1 VVVRR
6 DAQSRRHD
14 VAGVVQAGDRHIQIA
29 IVVGELDSRGASH
42 GLPVIGITLRQI
54 DGGGCHDPRLVIEPA
69 IDRRWR
75 GDTNRVHHFAGL
87 ERTLRLVRSER
98 VTLAAGAASPV
109 CATLGMAHASVETNA
124 IRNACLTKKDTM
136 ACRG

>member
-87 ERTLRLVRSER
+87 EHTLRLVRSEC
-98 VTLAAGAASPV
+98 VTLDGRRREPGLRDA
-109 CATLGMAHASVETNA
+109 
-124 IRNACLTKKDTM
+124 RNGPRE
-136 ACRG
+136 CRDECDQKRMSD

>member
-1 VVVRR
+1 M
-6 DAQSRRHD
+6 
-14 VAGVVQAGDRHIQIA
+14 
-29 IVVGELDSRGASH
+29 
-42 GLPVIGITLRQI
+42 PVIGIALRQI
-54 DGGGCHDPRLVIEPA
+54 DGGRCHDPRLVIEPA

-98 VTLAAGAASPV
+98 VTLDGRRCEPGLRDAR
-109 CATLGMAHASVETNA
+109 MAHASVETNA